1 MHTVI
6 RMLRLKFVFKVILS
20 TFCFLLLCHAAHA
33 QDTLRRADSSYSVH
47 IAATGSINNTESS
60 ASYLLSNAV
69 NFSMKKK
76 RSLLDFNNSWVYG
89 AQQTGLTNNDVNS
102 ALDFNIYRHKRKLYY
117 WGLASYVSSFSLKIN
132 NQYQAGLGLAY
143 NMIDK
148 KNLVLNLS
156 DGIVYDQS
164 DIYLEDSTR
173 DKYNTFRNSFRI
185 MFTIRYHDLIAF
197 HGTAFYQN
205 SFSLKTD
212 YIIKADAGLEIKV
225 YRWLHFTTE
234 FIYNRFNRTQKE
246 NILFTYGLT
255 AVRYW

>member
-1 MHTVI
+1 
-6 RMLRLKFVFKVILS
+6 MLRLQFVLKAILS
-20 TFCFLLLCHAAHA
+20 TLCLLLLFHTAHA
-33 QDTLRRADSSYSVH
+33 QDTLRRADSSYSIH
-47 IAATGSINNTESS
+47 ISSTGSINNTES
-60 ASYLLSNAV
+60 AATYLLSNAV

-102 ALDFNIYRHKRKLYY
+102 ALDFNIYRYNRRLYY

-143 NMIDK
+143 NILDK
-148 KNLVLNLS
+148 KDLMLNIS

-164 DIYLEDSTR
+164 DIYLDDSVR
-173 DKYNTFRNSFRI
+173 DKYNTFRNSLRV
-185 MFTIRYHDLIAF
+185 MLMLKYQDLIAF

-205 SFSLKTD
+205 SFSRSTD
-212 YIIKADAGLEIKV
+212 YIIRADAGLEIKV
-225 YRWLHFTTE
+225 YRWLHFTTD
-234 FIYNRFNRTQKE
+234 FVYNRFNRTQKE
-246 NILFTYGLT
+246 NVLFTYGLT